1 MADKLLIEIPEGYSG
16 IDTEKSDFE
25 KGIIVFKKKQEV
37 PWKDRI
43 HVITGFYID
52 GSSKILE
59 ATEMNNCSNQ
69 SPSDR
74 NVFATE
80 EQAKSMLAMAQLSQI
95 IANDKRFGGPI
106 TGAEWSYAHLTK
118 YIINRID
125 NTVGYTRYTSNCYF
139 FLAFHTE
146 EQAKL
151 FLEENEDLIKQYYML
166 D

>member
-16 IDTEKSDFE
+16 IDTEKSDFD

-37 PWKDRI
+37 PWKDSYPE
-43 HVITGFYID
+43 VTGFYID
-52 GSSKILE
+52 DDNRVIPQTSSIKWIE
-59 ATEMNNCSNQ
+59 
-69 SPSDR
+69 R
-74 NVFATE
+74 NRNIFATE
-80 EQAKSMLAMAQLSQI
+80 KQAKSMQAMAELSQI
-95 IANDKRFGGPI
+95 MANDKRFGRPI
-106 TGAEWSYAHLTK
+106 EEVEWSYAHLTK

-125 NTVGYTRYTSNCYF
+125 NTVGYTPYTGNYYF

-146 EQAKL
+146 EQARL

>member
-16 IDTEKSDFE
+16 IDMEKSDFDN
-25 KGIIVFKKKQEV
+25 GIIVFKKKQV
-37 PWKDRI
+37 IPWKDSDPQINGFFINDDNRI
-43 HVITGFYID
+43 VEQTTSI
-52 GSSKILE
+52 KWLK
-59 ATEMNNCSNQ
+59 
-69 SPSDR
+69 R
-74 NVFATE
+74 NRNIFATE
-80 EQAKSMLAMAQLSQI
+80 KQAKSVQAMAELSQI
-95 IANDKRFGGPI
+95 MANDKRFGRPI
-106 TGAEWSYAHLTK
+106 EEVEWSYAHLTK

-151 FLEENEDLIKQYYML
+151 FLEENEDLIKQYYMI

>member
-16 IDTEKSDFE
+16 IDMEKSDFD
-25 KGIIVFKKKQEV
+25 KGIIVFKKKQTI
-37 PWKDRI
+37 PWKDSDPEI
-43 HVITGFYID
+43 NGFYITTD
-52 GSSKILE
+52 NELLQQKSRIKWVE
-59 ATEMNNCSNQ
+59 RNH
-69 SPSDR
+69 

-80 EQAKSMLAMAQLSQI
+80 EQAKSVQAMAELSQI
-95 IANDKRFGGPI
+95 IANDERFGGPI
-106 TGAEWSYAHLTK
+106 TGVEWSYAHYTK

-125 NTVGYTRYTSNCYF
+125 NTVGYTRYNSNCYF

-151 FLEENEDLIKQYYML
+151 FLEEYEDLIKQYYML

>member
-1 MADKLLIEIPEGYSG
+1 MADRLLIEIPEGYSG
-16 IDTEKSDFE
+16 IDMEKSDFD
-25 KGIIVFKKKQEV
+25 KGIIVFKKKQTT
-37 PWKDRI
+37 PWKDNDPE
-43 HVITGFYID
+43 VNGFYID
-52 GSSKILE
+52 RDNELIQQTSRIKWVE
-59 ATEMNNCSNQ
+59 
-69 SPSDR
+69 R
-74 NVFATE
+74 NRNIFATE
-80 EQAKSMLAMAQLSQI
+80 KQAKSMQAMAELSQI

-106 TGAEWSYAHLTK
+106 TGTEWSYAHLTK

-146 EQAKL
+146 EQAQL

>member
-1 MADKLLIEIPEGYSG
+1 MADKLLIEIPEGFSG
-16 IDTEKSDFE
+16 IDMEKSDFD

-37 PWKDRI
+37 PWKDN
-43 HVITGFYID
+43 HPMVNGYYID
-52 GSSKILE
+52 TDNDLIKQSSRI
-59 ATEMNNCSNQ
+59 TWRTSN
-69 SPSDR
+69 R
-74 NVFATE
+74 NIFATE
-80 EQAKSMLAMAQLSQI
+80 EQAKSAQAMAELSQI

-106 TGAEWSYAHLTK
+106 TGTEWSYAHLTK

-146 EQAKL
+146 EQARL
-151 FLEENEDLIKQYYML
+151 FLEENEDLIRQYYML